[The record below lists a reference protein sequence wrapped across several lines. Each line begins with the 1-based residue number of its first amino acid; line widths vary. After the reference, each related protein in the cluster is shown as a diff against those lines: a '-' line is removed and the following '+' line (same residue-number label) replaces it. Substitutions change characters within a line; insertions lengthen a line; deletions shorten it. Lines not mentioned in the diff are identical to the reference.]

1 MTPPKPRS
9 RRWRTLIAAT
19 AALAAVIPLAACS
32 SSNSDSDS
40 GSSSSPV
47 TITFQTWVPNIQK
60 AVDAFNSSHKDIKV
74 KLQTITAGPDGGY
87 AKMLAAV
94 KAGNPADVAAVGYS
108 ELPTFR
114 LNDALADITP
124 YVKSEQSKFTAWQW
138 NTGVFDGKV
147 YAVPQASG
155 PMGQFY
161 RKDLFDA
168 LGLKAPATWDEYYEA
183 AKAIHAADPNHY
195 IAAFASNQAPWLA
208 GLAQQ
213 AGAKWFSTSGNKWN
227 VHIDDAATLKAAAFW
242 QKLIDQGLVKIEPDL
257 SNEWYAD
264 LQQGNI
270 LSWMSG
276 SWAGAIIEVNAPA
289 TSGKWAA
296 AEMPQWT
303 AGEHVSAAWDGGSAN
318 AVLRG
323 SKHPKQAAEF
333 ALWLNGNPKS
343 VSILNSIGAGWPA
356 LADKSQVTTLKND
369 PTTFNFFGGQNI
381 WDTFA
386 VADKGVDTTW
396 KWPPLVDTL
405 YSSLTDNMKAAV
417 QNKTPIADAFT
428 KTQDDM
434 VNAMKAKGIS
444 VKG

>member
-1 MTPPKPRS
+1 MSPQNH
-9 RRWRTLIAAT
+9 RRRLWRAAIT
-19 AALAAVIPLAACS
+19 SAVALATIVPLAACS
-32 SSNSDSDS
+32 TPDS
-40 GSSSSPV
+40 GPSDGPV
-47 TITFQTWVPNIQK
+47 TITFQTWVPNIDK
-60 AVDAFNSSHKDIKV
+60 AVDAFNASHKDIHV
-74 KLQTITAGPDGGY
+74 ELQTITAGPDGGY

-114 LNDALADITP
+114 LNDALEDITQ
-124 YVKSEQSKFTAWQW
+124 YVSSEKSKFTDWQW
-138 NTGVFDGKV
+138 QTGVFDDKV

-168 LGLKAPATWDEYYEA
+168 AGLTAPATWDDFYKA
-183 AKAIHAADPNHY
+183 AVAIHSANPDHY
-195 IAAFASNQAPWLA
+195 IAAFAANQAPWLA

-213 AGAKWFSTSGNKWN
+213 GGAQWFSTTGDSWN
-227 VHIDDAATLKAAAFW
+227 VNIDDEATLKVAAFW
-242 QKLIDQGLVKIEPDL
+242 QKLLDEDLVKVEPDM

-264 LQQGNI
+264 IQQGNI
-270 LSWMSG
+270 YSWMSG
-276 SWAGAIIEVNAPA
+276 SWAGAIIEGNAPD

-303 AGEHVSAAWDGGSAN
+303 AGEHVSASWDGGSAN
-318 AVLRG
+318 AVLKG
-323 SKHPKQAAEF
+323 SKHPEQAAEF
-333 ALWLNGNPKS
+333 ALWLNGDPES

-356 LADKSQVTTLKND
+356 LADKSEVTTLKDD
-369 PTTFNFFGGQNI
+369 PKTFEFFGGQNI

-386 VADKGVDTTW
+386 EADKGVDTSW

-405 YSSLTDNMKAAV
+405 YASLTDNMKAAV

-428 KTQDDM
+428 QTQQAM
-434 VNAMKAKGIS
+434 VAAMKDKGIS
-444 VKG
+444 VKE

>member
-1 MTPPKPRS
+1 MSSLS
-9 RRWRTLIAAT
+9 RRRLWRGAIAA
-19 AALAAVIPLAACS
+19 AAAVATVVPLAACS
-32 SSNSDSDS
+32 SSGSDASA
-40 GSSSSPV
+40 SPV

-60 AVDAFNSSHKDIKV
+60 AVDAFNSTHKDIHV
-74 KLQTITAGPDGGY
+74 TLQTITAGPDGGY

-114 LNDALADITP
+114 LNDALEDITP
-124 YVKSEQSKFTAWQW
+124 YVADKKDEFTAWQW

-168 LGLKAPATWDEYYEA
+168 LGLTAPTTWDEYYQDA
-183 AKAIHAADPNHY
+183 VAIHAANPDHY

-213 AGAKWFSTSGNKWN
+213 AGAKWFTTSGSTWN
-227 VHIDDAATLKAAAFW
+227 VDIDDAATQKVAAYW
-242 QKLIDQGLVKIEPDL
+242 QKLVDQGLVKIEPDL

-270 LSWMSG
+270 YSWMSG
-276 SWAGAIIEVNAPA
+276 SWAGAIIEGNAPA

-303 AGEHVSAAWDGGSAN
+303 PGAHVSAAWDGGSAN
-318 AVLRG
+318 AVLKG
-323 SKHPKQAAEF
+323 SKHPKEAAEF
-333 ALWLNGNPKS
+333 ALWLNGDPTS

-356 LADKSQVTTLKND
+356 LADKSKVTTLTND
-369 PTTFNFFGGQNI
+369 PTTFTFFGGQNI
-381 WDTFA
+381 WDVFA
-386 VADKGVDTTW
+386 AADKGVDTSW

-405 YSSLTDNMKAAV
+405 YSSLTDNMKSAV
-417 QNKTPIADAFT
+417 QNKTPIADAFAQ
-428 KTQDDM
+428 TQTAM
-434 VNAMKAKGIS
+434 VSAMKDKGIS